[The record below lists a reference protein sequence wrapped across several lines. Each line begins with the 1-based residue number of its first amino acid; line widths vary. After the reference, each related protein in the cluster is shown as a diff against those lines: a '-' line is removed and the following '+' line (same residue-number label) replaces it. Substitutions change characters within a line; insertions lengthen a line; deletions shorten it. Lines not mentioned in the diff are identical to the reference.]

1 MSNIEHYIFY
11 YDIFRTGSNLSEN
24 SKSSSSENGPPRR
37 PSPRPYEH
45 QSHHFQAALF
55 RGGSHWSA
63 VSSTA
68 PAGDQEYEEGYQT
81 LDQTITQSTNSG
93 DHETE
98 LAEEGSTSIDAEVT
112 QVTIVKV

>member
-1 MSNIEHYIFY
+1 MGNTEHYIIIIILY
-11 YDIFRTGSNLSEN
+11 RTGSNLSEN
-24 SKSSSSENGPPRR
+24 SKSSSSENGPLRR

-63 VSSTA
+63 VSSA
-68 PAGDQEYEEGYQT
+68 AAAGDQEYEEEYQT
-81 LDQTITQSTNSG
+81 LDQTITQSNNSG

-98 LAEEGSTSIDAEVT
+98 VAEEGSTSIDAEVT

>member
-1 MSNIEHYIFY
+1 MSNTEHYIFIT
-11 YDIFRTGSNLSEN
+11 IFYRTGSNLSEN
-24 SKSSSSENGPPRR
+24 SKSSSSENGPLRR
-37 PSPRPYEH
+37 TSPRPYEN

-63 VSSTA
+63 VSSAAT
-68 PAGDQEYEEGYQT
+68 AGDQENDEEYQT
-81 LDQTITQSTNSG
+81 LDQTVTQSTNSG